1 VLTGLILSLVGI
13 ASSMGMATA
22 YKVSALRGCDRP
34 TVLAVERVF
43 LLAVITPAVFWLGD
57 SELSAGALILGAL
70 SGVLLVF
77 GRLRYVHA
85 LEFGPASVS
94 WFVLTLTQV
103 LPVAAAIFVF
113 GERPNPLQVAGI
125 SLVLPALAALSGQE
139 SRAQRGFDFGRWAR
153 LMAVAAVC
161 EAVYGVF
168 FLLVR
173 ELGLGTSRNLYLLT
187 YNVTALVTALAL
199 RGSAAARLPNR
210 WELRV
215 GALSGVTTA
224 VSAIAS
230 MYAIF
235 HLPAYVYFPLVTSGV
250 VVLFTALSIVLW
262 SERLTPRQ
270 WTGISLGLV
279 AIVLVCLE

>member
-13 ASSMGMATA
+13 VSAMGMAAA

-34 TVLAVERVF
+34 TVLAVERVI
-43 LLAVITPAVFWLGD
+43 LLTLITPAVFWLGD
-57 SELSAGALILGAL
+57 LEPSAGALLLGAL

-94 WFVLTLTQV
+94 WFVLTLSQI

-139 SRAQRGFDFGRWAR
+139 SRVERGFNFGRWAK
-153 LMAVAAVC
+153 LITIAAGC
-161 EAVYGVF
+161 EAVYGIF

-173 ELGLGTSRNLYLLT
+173 ELGLGSSRNLYLLT

-199 RGSAAARLPNR
+199 RGSAVARPPNR

-224 VSAIAS
+224 VSAMAS
-230 MYAIF
+230 TYAIF
-235 HLPAYVYFPLVTSGV
+235 YLPAYVYFPLVTSGV
-250 VVLFTALSIVLW
+250 VVLFTAMSIVLW